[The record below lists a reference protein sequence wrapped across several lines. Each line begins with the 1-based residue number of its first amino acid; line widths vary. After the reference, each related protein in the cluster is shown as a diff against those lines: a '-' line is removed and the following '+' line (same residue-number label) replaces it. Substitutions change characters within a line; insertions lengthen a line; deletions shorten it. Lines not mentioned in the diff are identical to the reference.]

1 MRLTTIWYFL
11 AEGWRSA
18 RRNVSL
24 ISLGTIAASLFVLG
38 AVGLVLLNLNHVSQL
53 LRSRI
58 EIRAFLEDGLSPEG
72 VAAIKAQ
79 IQATDGVKQVTF
91 VSKDE
96 GLRRLRAQL
105 GERASILD
113 VVGENPL
120 PDAFDV
126 KVDDPDHTVEVAA
139 RVSRIPGV
147 AGVNYGQGFTEKLLA
162 TMRLVG
168 AAGVMVAVLFVAA
181 VIFIVGNTVRL
192 TIISRARE
200 IEVMKLVGATDWFIR
215 WPFLVEGMVVG
226 LVGASVSGLLLFVGY
241 KFTVRY
247 LAGLAPFIPVVTAPE
262 PVAAL
267 CVALLVMGILMGAVA
282 GGVFVKRY
290 LRV

>member
-1 MRLTTIWYFL
+1 MRVSTVWYFL

-38 AVGLVLLNLNHVSQL
+38 ALALVLLNLNYISQSL
-53 LRSRI
+53 QARI
-58 EIRAFLEDGLSPEG
+58 EIRAFLEDGMSPEG
-72 VAAIKAQ
+72 VAAVKAQ
-79 IQATDGVKQVTF
+79 IQGTDGVAQVAF
-91 VSKDE
+91 VSKKE
-96 GLRRLRAQL
+96 GLRRLRRQL
-105 GERASILD
+105 GDRAGLLD

-126 KVDDPDHTVEVAA
+126 RVEDPERTAQVAA
-139 RVSRIPGV
+139 RISRIPGV
-147 AGVNYGQGFTEKLLA
+147 LGVNYGQGFTEKLLA

-168 AAGVMVAVLFVAA
+168 AAGAAVALLFVAA
-181 VIFIVGNTVRL
+181 VVFIVGNTIRL
-192 TIISRARE
+192 TVISRARE

-226 LVGASVSGLLLFVGY
+226 LVGAAMSGLCLFVGY
-241 KFTVRY
+241 NVAVRY
-247 LAGLAPFIPVVTAPE
+247 IAELTPFIPIITAPE
-262 PVAAL
+262 PVAVL
-267 CVALLVMGILMGAVA
+267 CLALLGIGVLMGVVA
-282 GGVFVKRY
+282 GGVFIKRY

>member
-1 MRLTTIWYFL
+1 MRLTTVWYFL
-11 AEGWRSA
+11 AEGWHSA

-38 AVGLVLLNLNHVSQL
+38 ALALILMNLDHISQSL
-53 LRSRI
+53 QARI

-72 VAAIKAQ
+72 VAAVREQ
-79 IQATDGVKQVTF
+79 IRGTDGVAQVAF
-91 VSKDE
+91 VSKAE
-96 GLRRLRAQL
+96 ALRRLRGQL
-105 GERASILD
+105 GERAGLLD
-113 VVGENPL
+113 VVGDNPL

-126 KVDDPDHTVEVAA
+126 KVEDPERTSEVAA
-139 RVSRIPGV
+139 RISRIPGV
-147 AGVNYGQGFTEKLLA
+147 LGVNYGQGFTEKLLA

-168 AAGVMVAVLFVAA
+168 VAGAAVAALFVAA
-181 VIFIVGNTVRL
+181 VVFIVGNTVRL
-192 TIISRARE
+192 TVISRARE

-226 LVGASVSGLLLFVGY
+226 LVGAAISGLLLFAGY
-241 KFTVRY
+241 NLAVRY
-247 LAGLAPFIPVVTAPE
+247 VAALAPFIPVITAPE

-267 CVALLVMGILMGAVA
+267 CVALLLMGVLMGIVA

>member
-1 MRLTTIWYFL
+1 MRLATVWYFL

-38 AVGLVLLNLNHVSQL
+38 ALALILMNLNHVSQL
-53 LRSRI
+53 LQARI
-58 EIRAFLEDGLSPEG
+58 EIRAFLEDGLLPEG
-72 VAAIKAQ
+72 VAAIRAQ
-79 IQATDGVKQVTF
+79 IQATDGVAQVTF

-96 GLRRLRAQL
+96 GLRRLRGQL
-105 GERASILD
+105 GEHAGILD

-126 KVDDPDHTVEVAA
+126 RVEDADRTAQVAA
-139 RVSRIPGV
+139 RISRIPGV
-147 AGVNYGQGFTEKLLA
+147 LGVNYGQGFTEKLLA

-168 AAGVMVAVLFVAA
+168 VAGAVVAALFVAA
-181 VIFIVGNTVRL
+181 VVFIVGNTIRL
-192 TIISRARE
+192 TVISRARE

-215 WPFLVEGMVVG
+215 WPFLVEGMVLG
-226 LVGASVSGLLLFVGY
+226 LVGAAISGLLLFAGY
-241 KFTVRY
+241 NLAVRY
-247 LAGLAPFIPVVTAPE
+247 ITGLAPFIPVITAPE

-267 CVALLVMGILMGAVA
+267 CVALLLMGVLMGAVA

>member
-1 MRLTTIWYFL
+1 MRLTTVWYFL

-38 AVGLVLLNLNHVSQL
+38 ALALILMNLDHISQSL
-53 LRSRI
+53 QARI

-72 VAAIKAQ
+72 VAAVREQ
-79 IQATDGVKQVTF
+79 IRGTDGVAQVAF

-96 GLRRLRAQL
+96 GLRRLRGQL
-105 GERASILD
+105 GERAGLLD
-113 VVGENPL
+113 VVGDNPL

-126 KVDDPDHTVEVAA
+126 RVEDPERTSEVAA
-139 RVSRIPGV
+139 RISRIPGV
-147 AGVNYGQGFTEKLLA
+147 LGVNYGQGFTEKLLA

-168 AAGVMVAVLFVAA
+168 VAGAAVAALFVAA
-181 VIFIVGNTVRL
+181 VVFIVGNTVRL
-192 TIISRARE
+192 TVISRARE

-226 LVGASVSGLLLFVGY
+226 LVGAAISGLLLFACYKVG
-241 KFTVRY
+241 VRY
-247 LAGLAPFIPVVTAPE
+247 VAALAPFIPVITAPE

-267 CVALLVMGILMGAVA
+267 CVALLLMGVLMGIVA

>member
-58 EIRAFLEDGLSPEG
+58 EIRAFLEDGLSADRI
-72 VAAIKAQ
+72 AAIKAQ

-96 GLRRLRAQL
+96 ALRTLRAQL

-126 KVDDPDHTVEVAA
+126 KVEEPDHTVQVAA
-139 RVSRIPGV
+139 RVSRISGV
-147 AGVNYGQGFTEKLLA
+147 ASVNYGQGFTEKLLA

-168 AAGVMVAVLFVAA
+168 VAGALVALLFVAA
-181 VIFIVGNTVRL
+181 VVFIVGNTVRL

-241 KFTVRY
+241 KFAVRY

-267 CVALLVMGILMGAVA
+267 CVALLVMGVIMGAVA

>member
-58 EIRAFLEDGLSPEG
+58 EIRAFLEDGLSADRI
-72 VAAIKAQ
+72 AAIKAQ

-96 GLRRLRAQL
+96 ALRTLRAQL

-126 KVDDPDHTVEVAA
+126 KVEEPDHTVEVAA
-139 RVSRIPGV
+139 RVSRISGV
-147 AGVNYGQGFTEKLLA
+147 ASVNYGQGFTEKLLA

-168 AAGVMVAVLFVAA
+168 VAGALVALLFVAA
-181 VIFIVGNTVRL
+181 VVFIVGNTVRL

-226 LVGASVSGLLLFVGY
+226 LVGASVSGLLLFVSY
-241 KFTVRY
+241 KFAVRY

-267 CVALLVMGILMGAVA
+267 CVALLVMGVIMGAVA

>member
-1 MRLTTIWYFL
+1 MRLTTAWYFL

-24 ISLGTIAASLFVLG
+24 ISLGTVAASLFVLG
-38 AVGLVLLNLNHVSQL
+38 VLGLVLMNLNYVSQL
-53 LRSRI
+53 LQARI
-58 EIRAFLEDGLSPEG
+58 EIRVFLEDGLSPEG
-72 VAAIKAQ
+72 VAAMRAQ
-79 IQATDGVKQVTF
+79 IQATDGVARVTF
-91 VSKDE
+91 VSKEE
-96 GLRRLRAQL
+96 GLRRLRGQL
-105 GERASILD
+105 GERAGLLD

-126 KVDDPDHTVEVAA
+126 RVDDPQHTAEVAA
-139 RVSRIPGV
+139 RISRIPGV
-147 AGVNYGQGFTEKLLA
+147 LSVNYGQGFTEKLLA

-168 AAGVMVAVLFVAA
+168 VVGAAVAA
-181 VIFIVGNTVRL
+181 LFAAAVVFIVGNTVRL
-192 TIISRARE
+192 TVISRARE

-226 LVGASVSGLLLFVGY
+226 LVGAAVSGLLLFACY
-241 KFTVRY
+241 SAAVRY
-247 LAGLAPFIPVVTAPE
+247 VAGLAPFIPVITSSE
-262 PVAAL
+262 PVGAL
-267 CVALLVMGILMGAVA
+267 CVGLLFAGVLMGAVA